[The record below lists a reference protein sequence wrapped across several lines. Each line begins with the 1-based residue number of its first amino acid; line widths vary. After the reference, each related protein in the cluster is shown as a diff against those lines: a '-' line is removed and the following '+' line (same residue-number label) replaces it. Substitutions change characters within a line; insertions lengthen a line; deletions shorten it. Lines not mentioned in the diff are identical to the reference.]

1 MTAARAKIFRLA
13 VALLVLLV
21 AVGVAWRFELATK
34 AKTASFA
41 VLLADG
47 IAAQSQHNYNLAIS
61 LYRDALVLRPTSDVA
76 LFDLGDA
83 EQFAGNGM
91 AARYYYAETL
101 RQNPSDAAAL
111 FNVGIL
117 DLTSEPRVAQSLFSR
132 AIILAARS
140 GKTALEAE
148 ADVNLGTVLIN
159 EGHRALGLATKNR
172 GYQLDPSLRSH
183 MG

>member
-1 MTAARAKIFRLA
+1 
-13 VALLVLLV
+13 LVV
-21 AVGVAWRFELATK
+21 AVGAAWRFELATK

-47 IAAQSQHNYNLAIS
+47 IAAQSQNNYNLAIS

-83 EQFAGNGM
+83 EQFAGNAT
-91 AARYYYAETL
+91 AARYYYAKTL
-101 RQNPSDAAAL
+101 RLNPSNPDAL

-117 DLTSEPRVAQSLFSR
+117 DLTSQPHVAQRLFSR
-132 AIILAARS
+132 VVILAAQLGR
-140 GKTALEAE
+140 TVLEAE
-148 ADVNLGTVLIN
+148 ADVNLGTVLLHG
-159 EGHRALGLATKNR
+159 GHRALGLATQDR
-172 GYQLDPSLRSH
+172 GYQLDPSLRSR